1 MKRDVSNI
9 DYEVFHEIALSIL
22 DAYASLTHFS
32 PVSQSKSCYFRK

>member
-1 MKRDVSNI
+1 MKRDVSNA

-32 PVSQSKSCYFRK
+32 PVSYLYTP